1 MYTDDPAL
9 ALSHLHGALELIRLR
24 GGIDAFDRIARRGLI
39 WGEFHICAAHQLRP
53 TLVPP
58 LPPPWD
64 DSSPTT
70 TTLPSR
76 SSASK
81 SPAASAPFPSP
92 PSSTSSSPTSS
103 SSPPSSASSSPP
115 PPSPFPPHFRA
126 FLAAIHARTTALL
139 PPSANSSSGTSE
151 LSRIFA
157 ALTLVSLA
165 STATWAPIVHADGP
179 TREAVAAVLDDATY
193 RLLVLCAVDGDDDDD
208 LLHHHDRDDGG
219 DGDGE
224 EDEDED
230 DDATTWAQA
239 VLLNAANAYVWAEL
253 SEIFTGTKGH
263 DAMLRRLRRVLEGGV
278 GVVTG
283 PSAASIHGGGGRG
296 EACALSVE
304 AHMWAL
310 VVGWTLAEG
319 TAAAS
324 EKLRGT
330 SAKEDEMV
338 GWFEDRVVELL
349 REARIREIERAAE
362 LVRDF
367 PGTDAFWAKWHR
379 LLLSD
384 RFRGRRWQGSGVC

>member
-1 MYTDDPAL
+1 MFTDDPAL
-9 ALSHLHGALELIRLR
+9 ALSHLRGALELIRLR
-24 GGIDAFDRIARRGLI
+24 GGINSFDRIARRGLV

-70 TTLPSR
+70 TLPSR

-81 SPAASAPFPSP
+81 SPAADAPFPSP
-92 PSSTSSSPTSS
+92 PSSTSSSPSSS
-103 SSPPSSASSSPP
+103 SSPTFSSTPTPTS
-115 PPSPFPPHFRA
+115 SPFPPHFRA

-139 PPSANSSSGTSE
+139 PSSETSE
-151 LSRIFA
+151 LNRIFA

-193 RLLVLCAVDGDDDDD
+193 RLLVLCSVDDEDDNNGDDGGDGEGDDDDD
-208 LLHHHDRDDGG
+208 DDGI
-219 DGDGE
+219 
-224 EDEDED
+224 
-230 DDATTWAQA
+230 TWAQA

-263 DAMLRRLRRVLEGGV
+263 SAMLRRLRRVLEGGV

-283 PSAASIHGGGGRG
+283 PSSGPSARGGGGGRG
-296 EACALSVE
+296 GAWGSGAALSVE

-319 TAAAS
+319 LAAAS

-349 REARIREIERAAE
+349 KEARIREIERAAE

-384 RFRGRRWQGSGVC
+384 RFRGRRWQGKVVC

>member
-1 MYTDDPAL
+1 
-9 ALSHLHGALELIRLR
+9 
-24 GGIDAFDRIARRGLI
+24 
-39 WGEFHICAAHQLRP
+39 
-53 TLVPP
+53 
-58 LPPPWD
+58 
-64 DSSPTT
+64 
-70 TTLPSR
+70 
-76 SSASK
+76 
-81 SPAASAPFPSP
+81 
-92 PSSTSSSPTSS
+92 PSSK
-103 SSPPSSASSSPP
+103 
-115 PPSPFPPHFRA
+115 
-126 FLAAIHARTTALL
+126 
-139 PPSANSSSGTSE
+139 

-165 STATWAPIVHADGP
+165 STTTWAPIVHADGP

-193 RLLVLCAVDGDDDDD
+193 RLLVLCAVDDGEDDN
-208 LLHHHDRDDGG
+208 DGEDG

-224 EDEDED
+224 EEGDDGGEGEDE
-230 DDATTWAQA
+230 DATTWAQA

-263 DAMLRRLRRVLEGGV
+263 SAMLRRLRRVLEGGV

-283 PSAASIHGGGGRG
+283 PLSGPSAGGGGGGGGGGRG
-296 EACALSVE
+296 SAAALSVE

-319 TAAAS
+319 LAAAS

-338 GWFEDRVVELL
+338 GWFEDQVVELL
-349 REARIREIERAAE
+349 KEARIREIERAAE

-379 LLLSD
+379 LLLGD
-384 RFRGRRWQGSGVC
+384 RFRGRRWQGSVVC